1 MAALAVLCLGI
12 GLLAPMALRTV
23 LPAVRVMADTQDAS
37 PEVQAVPP
45 AEPWRWFSLY
55 VNEPSSDAGPLLEAS
70 TAVASLTAIV
80 AASGGLLVLAV
91 LLFLIRRRLPRGREE
106 TATGTW
112 DCGYARPTARMQ
124 YTATSFAQ
132 PLTDL
137 FRLVLGTRKPGNR
150 PGGFFPR
157 ISTFKTETPDAAREK
172 LFAPLFRAID
182 RGVAPIRRM
191 QHGRVHG
198 YLLYIAIVLIL
209 LLIWKA
215 GGQS

>member
-1 MAALAVLCLGI
+1 MANMG
-12 GLLAPMALRTV
+12 T
-23 LPAVRVMADTQDAS
+23 AS
-37 PEVQAVPP
+37 EAVQAVP
-45 AEPWRWFSLY
+45 AEEPWRWFSLY
-55 VNEPSSDAGPLLEAS
+55 MNETASAAQPLLKAS
-70 TAVASLTAIV
+70 AAIGSLTGIVV
-80 AASGGLLVLAV
+80 AATGLLALAA
-91 LLFLIRRRLPRGREE
+91 LLFLVRRNLPRGREE
-106 TATGTW
+106 SSTGTW

-137 FRLVLGTRKPGNR
+137 FRLVLGTRKPGN
-150 PGGFFPR
+150 PPLGFFPKD
-157 ISTFKTETPDAAREK
+157 STFKTETPDAARERF
-172 LFAPLFRAID
+172 FAPLFRAID
-182 RGVAPIRRM
+182 RGVAPLRRM